1 MLAGKGSKKG
11 ILDSR
16 PGVTMREMGK
26 IPKIIGIHGA
36 TVHSTTLTLRMI
48 FSGLLVPMNQSADIE
63 ITESKIDWPCM
74 QSVLFGAERGK

>member
-16 PGVTMREMGK
+16 PGVTMRE

-36 TVHSTTLTLRMI
+36 TSALNDTDVADDILWAV
-48 FSGLLVPMNQSADIE
+48 GAMNQSADIE
-63 ITESKIDWPCM
+63 ITESKTDWPCM